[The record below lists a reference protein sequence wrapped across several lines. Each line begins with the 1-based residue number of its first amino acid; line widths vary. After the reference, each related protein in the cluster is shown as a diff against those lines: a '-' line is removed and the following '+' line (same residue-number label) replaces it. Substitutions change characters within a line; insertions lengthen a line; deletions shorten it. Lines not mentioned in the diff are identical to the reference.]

1 MASEELSIL
10 ELEDAANRVRAR
22 LGVTL
27 DRLRH
32 NLTPAHLLDEW
43 ADSSGLKEMT
53 PEKIFTFAARRHP
66 VPTMLIG
73 ASLGFLAYSAASRT
87 KTNSRE
93 LDLTPNATDGGDRD
107 HPPRKIGDM
116 IGALADSATEV
127 FRERVDAKREELV
140 NAAKSHVTVGAK
152 HLSDVVESKLDDLL
166 TQIPG
171 PWAARPIVAATAQLL
186 LVAALQAVLRKSPKR

>member
-53 PEKIFTFAARRHP
+53 PEKIFKFAARRHP
-66 VPTMLIG
+66 VPTILIG
-73 ASLGFLAYSAASRT
+73 ASLGFLAYSVASRT

-93 LDLTPNATDGGDRD
+93 LDLTICSPKFRGLGRLVRSSRLLLNSCWSPRCKLCFANPPNDKPQG
-107 HPPRKIGDM
+107 
-116 IGALADSATEV
+116 S
-127 FRERVDAKREELV
+127 
-140 NAAKSHVTVGAK
+140 
-152 HLSDVVESKLDDLL
+152 
-166 TQIPG
+166 PG
-171 PWAARPIVAATAQLL
+171 YRARPAEQYHC
-186 LVAALQAVLRKSPKR
+186 S